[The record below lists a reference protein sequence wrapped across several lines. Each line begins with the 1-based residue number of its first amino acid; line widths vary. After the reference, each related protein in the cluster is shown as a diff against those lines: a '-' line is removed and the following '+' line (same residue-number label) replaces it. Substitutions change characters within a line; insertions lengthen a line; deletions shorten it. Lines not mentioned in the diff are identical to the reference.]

1 MENCQVQGRAITA
14 VAVHTPPLPFTCSI
28 ITKFFHILEVTHW
41 PKEDYGRFYNGDS
54 YIILNTYKKNP
65 SGEVH
70 LYVAVFITFRYH
82 YRVAIV
88 ML

>member
-14 VAVHTPPLPFTCSI
+14 VVPPSPFTHSI

-41 PKEDYGRFYNGDS
+41 PKEDYGKFYNGDS

-65 SGEVH
+65 SGEV
-70 LYVAVFITFRYH
+70 YIYFSGI
-82 YRVAIV
+82 IIE
-88 ML
+88 